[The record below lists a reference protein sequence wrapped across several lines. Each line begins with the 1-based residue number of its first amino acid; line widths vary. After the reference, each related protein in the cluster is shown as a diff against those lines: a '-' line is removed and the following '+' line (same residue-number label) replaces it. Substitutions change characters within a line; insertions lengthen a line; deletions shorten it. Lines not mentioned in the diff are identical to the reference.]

1 MVNCVFGVLAMTEQS
16 IAEGKNIMNNIAL
29 LVMEEREKGAQGL
42 GSGVPCEFT
51 VPPMVRSSTPSQMA

>member
-1 MVNCVFGVLAMTEQS
+1 
-16 IAEGKNIMNNIAL
+16 MNNIAL